1 LWGERLKFEH
11 RCFCAMCDNN
21 LVLILT
27 TLQQNQS
34 RLKALISKLET
45 FMGMPEFPHVY
56 SVEEGKE
63 YAEILLALKG
73 LISSIDEALARLP
86 KTFTG

>member
-1 LWGERLKFEH
+1 
-11 RCFCAMCDNN
+11 
-21 LVLILT
+21 
-27 TLQQNQS
+27 
-34 RLKALISKLET
+34 
-45 FMGMPEFPHVY
+45 MGMPEFPHVY

-63 YAEILLALKG
+63 YVEILSALKS